1 MGIFLDSW
9 TKSPKKV
16 AEAMGLGGAFFMNCA
31 GSMSSGAFDALLKE
45 RRRNPS
51 LPLPVQG

>member
-9 TKSPKKV
+9 TKSPKV
-16 AEAMGLGGAFFMNCA
+16 ADAMGLGGAFFMNCA